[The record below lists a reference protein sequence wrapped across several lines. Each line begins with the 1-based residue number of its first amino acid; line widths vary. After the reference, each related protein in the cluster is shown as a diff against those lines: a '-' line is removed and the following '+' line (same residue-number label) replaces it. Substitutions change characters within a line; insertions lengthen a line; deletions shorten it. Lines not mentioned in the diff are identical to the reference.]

1 MIGQTIGELLNGHVT
16 LDVEGIDRLYLNAYQ
31 PRLQTGSGVAY
42 FFRMHRGAAV
52 ASTML
57 MAPMSHAF
65 VTAIEAFAKREQID
79 VVHFHAHRNKDEETQ
94 RRLALAPP
102 TEGVLYIGVAQE
114 KFSTF
119 RVSKRCNPLTG
130 ESFPWLSRSDVMC
143 NQYYF
148 YLVDEDFGP
157 LFIKFSSYFPYTARI
172 CLNGH
177 EYAKRQLAK
186 AGLAF
191 APLDN
196 GILRC
201 AEGPALQGILDAM
214 SAERIEAMVR
224 KWFARLPHPFTPE

>member
-1 MIGQTIGELLNGHVT
+1 LDAHVT
-16 LDVEGIDRLYLNAYQ
+16 LDVEGIDRLDLNAYQ

-52 ASTML
+52 ASTLL

-79 VVHFHAHRNKDEETQ
+79 VVHFHAHQNKDEETQ

-130 ESFPWLSRSDVMC
+130 DRFPWLSRSEVMC
-143 NQYYF
+143 NQDYF

-157 LFIKFSSYFPYTARI
+157 VHQILVLLSLHSADLPERPRVRQAATGEGRHGLRAARQWDPAV
-172 CLNGH
+172 CRG
-177 EYAKRQLAK
+177 
-186 AGLAF
+186 AG
-191 APLDN
+191 PTRDP
-196 GILRC
+196 RR
-201 AEGPALQGILDAM
+201 D
-214 SAERIEAMVR
+214 ERRA
-224 KWFARLPHPFTPE
+224 H